1 MGMTFGVKTGRL
13 GTGEGIFKTSSRSRS
28 IGAFIAMALVIG
40 AGVSGCE
47 KKKDDGKAEP
57 HAAVVNFAVARQD
70 TAPVQVAGTG
80 TISAWQE
87 VAVGAETGG
96 LTAVALLADEGQTVK
111 QGQPLL
117 KMNDV
122 LLQAQFKQA
131 QASYNQSNKAYQ
143 RAQTLFQQ
151 GYLSAAAL
159 DNAEASKLTTEAAM
173 QTAQTQL
180 NMATVRAPVSGIVTH
195 RTAVLGQNISQG
207 AELFKIVR
215 DGRIELNMQVVES
228 DLHNISAGMPVTVT
242 SESTGPVNGSVRIVT
257 PMVDPATRLG
267 YARVSVPWE
276 SGLRPGMFA
285 SGTIDAGS
293 QSVLLIPQTAVVYH
307 ENLPQVFVIGMDKKA
322 HLRKIITGT
331 VVGGKDII
339 VKEGLAAGDR
349 VVTTGAGFLNDGD
362 LVKATATAQT
372 GGEH

>member
-1 MGMTFGVKTGRL
+1 MIWGTLKTG
-13 GTGEGIFKTSSRSRS
+13 SR
-28 IGAFIAMALVIG
+28 AVAVTAAVAALVIG
-40 AGVSGCE
+40 AGVSGCG

-70 TAPVQVAGTG
+70 TAPVQVVGTG

-96 LTAVALLADEGQTVK
+96 LTAVALLADEGQTVT

-207 AELFKIVR
+207 AELFRIVR
-215 DGRIELNMQVVES
+215 DGRIELNMQVVEN
-228 DLHNISAGMPVTVT
+228 DLHNISPGMPVTVT
-242 SESTGPVNGSVRIVT
+242 SESTGPVSGSVRIVT

-267 YARVSVPWE
+267 YARVSVPWA

-293 QSVLLIPQTAVVYH
+293 QSVLLIPQAAVVYH
-307 ENLPQVFVIGMDKKA
+307 ENQPQVFVIGTDKKA
-322 HLRKIITGT
+322 HLRKVLTGT
-331 VVGGKDII
+331 TAGGKEVI
-339 VKEGLAAGDR
+339 VREGLAAGDR

-362 LVKATATAQT
+362 LVKATADAPQT

>member
-1 MGMTFGVKTGRL
+1 MIW
-13 GTGEGIFKTSSRSRS
+13 GTLKAGSRSRS
-28 IGAFIAMALVIG
+28 AAAFVAMALVIG
-40 AGVSGCE
+40 AGISGCSN
-47 KKKDDGKAEP
+47 KKDDGKAES
-57 HAAVVNFAVARQD
+57 HAAVVNFAVVRQD
-70 TAPVQVAGTG
+70 TAPVQVVGTG

-131 QASYNQSNKAYQ
+131 QANYNQSNKAYL

-159 DNAEASKLTTEAAM
+159 DNAEAAKLTTEAAM

-207 AELFKIVR
+207 AELFRIVR

-228 DLHNISAGMPVTVT
+228 DLHNVSAGMPVTVT
-242 SESTGPVNGSVRIVT
+242 SESIGAVSGSVRIVT

-267 YARVSVPWE
+267 YARISVPWS

-293 QSVLLIPQTAVVYH
+293 QNVLLIPQNAVVYH
-307 ENLPQVFVIGMDKKA
+307 ENLPQVFVVGTDNKA
-322 HLRKIITGT
+322 HLRKVLLGT
-331 VVGGKDII
+331 TTGGKDVI
-339 VKEGLAAGDR
+339 VREGLVAGDR

-362 LVKATATAQT
+362 LVKATATTAA